1 MKHIVVILMIIIER
15 LLTHLPI
22 ESQICKFGQD
32 KWTMS
37 SYKWGENY
45 PGWTNES
52 VLIDIIN

>member
-1 MKHIVVILMIIIER
+1 MIIIER

-52 VLIDIIN
+52 VLINIIY